1 MQADN
6 IFCCHNFF
14 TLKVQKYIFI
24 FNYQSILQLLYFS
37 TTAKP
42 LSKIPCNE
50 FEFTEKHLLRKGL
63 SQMRSALSQARTAL
77 SQNHH
82 NRQLN
87 ITATEKM
94 LYISMWLFR
103 AIGFGSRK
111 CAV

>member
-42 LSKIPCNE
+42 LSKIPCNR
-50 FEFTEKHLLRKGL
+50 FALTEKHLLRK
-63 SQMRSALSQARTAL
+63 SL

-82 NRQLN
+82 NQQLN
-87 ITATEKM
+87 ITATGKN
-94 LYISMWLFR
+94 
-103 AIGFGSRK
+103 AIHK
-111 CAV
+111 YMAVSVYRV

>member
-42 LSKIPCNE
+42 LSKIPCNR
-50 FEFTEKHLLRKGL
+50 FASTEKNLLR
-63 SQMRSALSQARTAL
+63 RALSQARTAR
-77 SQNHH
+77 SQNHL
-82 NRQLN
+82 NGRLN
-87 ITATEKM
+87 ITATREKC
-94 LYISMWLFR
+94 YT
-103 AIGFGSRK
+103 
-111 CAV
+111 